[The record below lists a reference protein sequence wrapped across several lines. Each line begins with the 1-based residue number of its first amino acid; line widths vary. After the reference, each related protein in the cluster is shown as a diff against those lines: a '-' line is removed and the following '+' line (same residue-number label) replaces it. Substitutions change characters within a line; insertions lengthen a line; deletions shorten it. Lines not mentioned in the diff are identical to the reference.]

1 MHPTNANGVLGALG
15 MIEGA
20 ATGEPGV
27 LIERARSG
35 DVRAFESLYRAL
47 SPRVYG
53 LCLRLARDSAE
64 AQDCTQETFV
74 IAWQRLG
81 EFRGESAIGTWL
93 HRIAVNEVL
102 SRRRKQATEARHLM
116 AVDAQFHRTQ
126 GDTATLEDLER
137 AILKLPER
145 ARDVF
150 VLRAIYGHTHEEIA
164 GMLDVNVG
172 TSKAHY
178 FRARHLLAASL
189 PDARNRGGDEIAK
202 ESGDRDATEA
212 AE

>member
-1 MHPTNANGVLGALG
+1 MNDCGATL
-15 MIEGA
+15 EP
-20 ATGEPGV
+20 ATLLEQ
-27 LIERARSG
+27 ARSG
-35 DVRAFESLYRAL
+35 DARAFEGLYRAL

-53 LCLRLARDSAE
+53 LCLRLARNSAE

-74 IAWQRLG
+74 TAWQKLG
-81 EFRGESAIGTWL
+81 EFRGESALGTWL

-102 SRRRKQATEARHLM
+102 GRRRKQAIEARHLM
-116 AVDAQFHRTQ
+116 AVGAESHRTQ
-126 GDTATLEDLER
+126 GDPATLEDLER
-137 AILKLPER
+137 AIVKLPER

-164 GMLDVNVG
+164 GMLDVTVG

-189 PDARNRGGDEIAK
+189 PGAANRGADEIAA
-202 ESGDRDATEA
+202 EHGDTGAAEA
-212 AE
+212 AD